1 MISAIVLAA
10 GQAKRMGKPK
20 LLLPF
25 GGSTILEQSI
35 DSLLDSKVGEI
46 IVVVGDRAQEM
57 TEKIGNR
64 PVKVI
69 INPDYRQGMS
79 TSIIKG
85 VRLLDEKSRAV
96 MLVLADQPLIDAVT
110 TNKLVEAF
118 RSHSKGI
125 TVPVYQGKRGHPV
138 IFSIEYKNEL
148 LGLRGDVGG
157 KQIVAGHPD
166 DVFEVEVNTPAI
178 NVDID
183 TPDDYKSAIN

>member
-35 DSLLDSKVGEI
+35 DNLLESKVGEI

-57 TEKIGNR
+57 IETIGDR

-96 MLVLADQPLIDAVT
+96 MLVLADQPLLDAAT

-118 RSHSKGI
+118 RSQSKGI

-157 KQIVAGHPD
+157 KQIVAGHPG
-166 DVFEVEVNTPAI
+166 DVFEVDVNTPAI

-183 TPDDYKSAIN
+183 TPDDYKSAIS